1 METPHMVFTL
11 PPFRVV
17 GTPVPL
23 AAWENIKDK
32 TLEELFGSQLDK
44 IRVTVVME
52 TPLLVAP
59 TKGEQDET
67 AAADTDAGD

>member
-1 METPHMVFTL
+1 MDASRMVFTL
-11 PPFRVV
+11 PSFQVV

-32 TLEELFGSQLDK
+32 TLEEMFGSQLDK

-59 TKGEQDET
+59 NKGEQDET
-67 AAADTDAGD
+67 AVADSDTGD